1 MASKAKGNPRAAAKA
16 RAATV
21 VKQSAK
27 AKKTGAVP
35 PRTRPPL
42 SGPDRRPNRPKNTGQ
57 GKPKNPKSGNNQPPQ
72 LPAPIGSGSAAN
84 PSGGQ
89 QQPSRTN
96 YTFGTVPGAITD
108 QYTGNLVDIANKYG
122 DNDLISGAAIGTL
135 IDAQGTGIRMG
146 QAVQYNDAFLSS
158 LGNYQGG
165 LENLRTGNT
174 MKLMGAEAGL
184 ARDLIGVQ
192 GREMRSLRETEGTQ
206 ERLNIAERGNQ
217 DRLGFRVQGQEER
230 LNIAERGNQ
239 DRLGYRVQGE
249 EERLNIGA
257 QGVEDRRKLQE
268 EGTQQ
273 LRLRRDARG
282 AIRSAGSRFF
292 G

>member
-1 MASKAKGNPRAAAKA
+1 MASKANTTRAKAKA
-16 RAATV
+16 RA
-21 VKQSAK
+21 SA
-27 AKKTGAVP
+27 
-35 PRTRPPL
+35 RTRPPL
-42 SGPDRRPNRPKNTGQ
+42 SGRDRKPNRPKNDSQ
-57 GKPKNPKSGNNQPPQ
+57 GKPKNPKSGNNKPKE
-72 LPAPIGSGSAAN
+72 LPAPIGR
-84 PSGGQ
+84 GGET
-89 QQPSRTN
+89 RMN
-96 YTFGTVPGAITD
+96 YNFQTVPGSITD
-108 QYTGNLVDIANKYG
+108 RYTGNLVDIANKYG
-122 DNDLISGAAIGTL
+122 DNDLISNAAIGTL

-192 GREMRSLRETEGTQ
+192 GKEARSLRETEGAQ

-257 QGVEDRRKLQE
+257 RGVEDRRKLQE

-273 LRLRRDARG
+273 LRLRADARK
-282 AIRSAGSRFF
+282 AIRSTGARFF